1 MLAEFFK
8 SSYSNMRV
16 HFIVFETWIS
26 NIVTGSDYWYSLLS
40 SSEVE
45 SFLASNAHLCR
56 WDINTYP
63 LAIQLGMIA
72 AHLRIIS
79 ACMYHL
85 WSP

>member
-1 MLAEFFK
+1 
-8 SSYSNMRV
+8 MRV

-26 NIVTGSDYWYSLLS
+26 NIVTGSDYWYKPFEQQWWNLS
-40 SSEVE
+40 
-45 SFLASNAHLCR
+45 LASNAHLCR

-79 ACMYHL
+79 GCMYHL

>member
-1 MLAEFFK
+1 
-8 SSYSNMRV
+8 MRV

-26 NIVTGSDYWYSLLS
+26 NIVTRSDYWYSLLN

-45 SFLASNAHLCR
+45 SFPASNAHLCR

-63 LAIQLGMIA
+63 LASQLSMTA
-72 AHLRIIS
+72 THLHIIS

-85 WSP
+85 RNL